1 MQFASRVEASSV
13 ECTHLWKKLTSPD
26 LLPALVYYS
35 SGFALALH
43 WLSDFPTLWLL
54 VDCCDL
60 LPAGRAQMQ
69 FPFSIFYMHIKRL
82 FTFQFPASSLHH
94 SPSPPTLS
102 SCYKHIKI
110 NILQVAQK
118 TAKDSA
124 TVEDAERR
132 RRWKPL
138 LWVGASAARGATRA
152 GALSAN
158 PNVCWQ
164 MHENSGKLGES
175 WRAEEKQVYFNF
187 GYKLYEFPFILLC
200 PAPHFGTSWR
210 QQYLPVR
217 PIILAKRKEKRR
229 NHKQKSFQPVGG
241 LT

>member
-132 RRWKPL
+132 RRWKGEAIVVSGSKCSQRSNTGWSTQCKSKCVL
-138 LWVGASAARGATRA
+138 TNAWELWQTRWE
-152 GALSAN
+152 L
-158 PNVCWQ
+158 
-164 MHENSGKLGES
+164 KS
-175 WRAEEKQVYFNF
+175 WRE
-187 GYKLYEFPFILLC
+187 
-200 PAPHFGTSWR
+200 T
-210 QQYLPVR
+210 
-217 PIILAKRKEKRR
+217 
-229 NHKQKSFQPVGG
+229 G
-241 LT
+241 LF